1 MKIKRVEIHGFKSF
15 VDRVS
20 LDFEQGITAILG
32 PNGCGKSNI
41 VDAIRWSMGEQNAK
55 NLRGRSME
63 DVIFGG
69 SETRKPLGM
78 AEVTMVFSNE
88 DGLAPAAFREYSE
101 IMVTRRLFRN
111 GDSEYLINKTPC
123 RLLDITE
130 LFMDTGIGAR
140 AYSIIE
146 QGKIGMILNA
156 KPEDRR
162 FLIEEAAGVTKY
174 KARKKTAL
182 RKIEATRQNLLR
194 LGDIVGE
201 VRRQTNSLKRQAQK
215 AERFKTLREEL
226 KGIEV
231 RFARQRFVA
240 LQGQLAV
247 LTHDE
252 EEQRLLAA
260 GLSAQQDQGEL
271 CLEELRLQQVVAEKD
286 VSRVQEQVFHLA
298 GEIQKAEGRS
308 GFATKELEGLV
319 RRQEQQAVENEE
331 VARRLLEADAD
342 EQRLTE
348 NRSNLGV
355 DLDRELRRLAE
366 GESALEELT
375 LREQDLGSNLDESR
389 LVLYRLLTELSQ
401 IGARYEESSR
411 RRQQLEERKARNRS
425 EAVKVREQG
434 EEALELAGSLQLSL
448 DELRDSRQQLAEEQ
462 EGLRETVTSLRQRIE
477 ETERH
482 LLQRREELN
491 HSRAR
496 LESLRQLERDFE
508 GYGSGV
514 KALLADATF
523 RERFPGTVADLF
535 EVSSRFE
542 VALESVLG
550 ERLQALP
557 AAGRDDVLAAV
568 EFLRGRDGRCT
579 FVLSGFQPL
588 SVPALAGATPLC
600 DLVQPRPG
608 HEGLVA
614 ALLQGCYQVD
624 SFDPFWQNSLPAGIV
639 LVTEGGD
646 ILTGRGE
653 FTGGGR
659 QGLGQG
665 LLHKKREMKELS
677 LLLEGQL
684 AEVETLDQLR
694 QQLRDNQREA
704 EERLREVDAA
714 LHRQALKV
722 VDSEKDLA
730 RLQENQARLQDRLEV
745 LCLEEEQMHEEAGEL
760 DRQLDEDGQ
769 GRSTREEQKLQQEE
783 AVVRHQEELQVLRR
797 EVGIVR
803 EQVTA
808 LKVSVASIREREDG
822 SRNELERLD
831 RLRQELQGRRTLIAS
846 RQQEAIE
853 ERERLHDEKERL
865 RVELDVLFRR
875 HEEEKV
881 KLETV
886 RARFEEGQGVIDA
899 QDQSLKELRTRYAKG
914 REELANRQLQLREL
928 ALESEHLQAT
938 IVERYRVDLVAEG
951 ALAVDDFDPVAAE
964 GRLRELQRAIEG
976 IGEVNLTAI
985 DEYRELEERGQFL
998 TTQLEDLRQSLDGL
1012 QTAISKINRTTR
1024 KRFRE
1029 TFDLVNAKF
1038 QEIFPRLFR
1047 GGQGELKLTDED
1059 DLLETG
1065 IEIVV
1070 QPPGKKLQNVTL
1082 LSGGEKAL
1090 TAVALIFS
1098 IFLIKPSPFCMLDEV
1113 DAPLDDANIGRF
1125 NEMVREMA
1133 KFSQFIIITH
1143 SKRTMEVADIL
1154 YGVTMEEPGV
1164 SKLVSVRFN
1173 EFQVAHGV

>member
-78 AEVTMVFSNE
+78 AEVSMVFANE
-88 DGLAPAAFREYSE
+88 DGLAPTAFREYSE

-215 AERFKTLREEL
+215 AERFKALREEL

-231 RFARQRFVA
+231 RFARQRFAA
-240 LQGQLAV
+240 LQEQLSTKAS
-247 LTHDE
+247 E
-252 EEQRLLAA
+252 EEQQRLLAA

-271 CLEELRLQQVVAEKD
+271 RLEELRLLQVAAEKD
-286 VSRVQEQVFHLA
+286 VSRAQEQVFHLA
-298 GEIQKAEGRS
+298 GEIQKAEGLS
-308 GFATKELEGLV
+308 GFASKELDGLV
-319 RRQEQQAVENEE
+319 RRQEQLVVEHEE
-331 VARRLLEADAD
+331 VGRRLLEVDAD

-348 NRSNLGV
+348 NRSHLGA
-355 DLDRELRRLAE
+355 DLDKELRRLLE
-366 GESALEELT
+366 GEAALEELT
-375 LREQDLGSNLDESR
+375 LREQDLGVSLEESR
-389 LVLYRLLTELSQ
+389 LALYRLLTELSQ

-411 RRQQLEERKARNRS
+411 RRQQLDERKARSRS
-425 EAVKVREQG
+425 EAVKVREQLD
-434 EEALELAGSLQLSL
+434 EARELADSLRAALAAFC
-448 DELRDSRQQLAEEQ
+448 DARQRLAEEQ
-462 EGLRETVTSLRQRIE
+462 EGLRETLASLRQRIE
-477 ETERH
+477 ETERQ
-482 LLQRREELN
+482 LLQRREGLN
-491 HSRAR
+491 LSRSR
-496 LESLRQLERDFE
+496 LESLRQLERDLE
-508 GYGSGV
+508 GYGSGI
-514 KALLADATF
+514 KALLADTRF
-523 RERFPGTVADLF
+523 RELFPGTVADLF
-535 EVSSRFE
+535 EVPSRFE

-557 AAGRDDVLAAV
+557 AAGRDDALAGV
-568 EFLRGRDGRCT
+568 GFLRGRDGRCT
-579 FVLSGFQPL
+579 FVLPGFQPA
-588 SVPALAGATPLC
+588 SAEVPDGATPLY
-600 DLVQPRPG
+600 DLVQPLPG
-608 HEGLVA
+608 REGVVA
-614 ALLQGCYQVD
+614 ALLQGCYHVD
-624 SFDPFWQNSLPAGIV
+624 SFDPFWQASLPAGIA

-677 LLLEGQL
+677 VLVGSQS
-684 AEVETLDQLR
+684 AEVEALDALR
-694 QQLRDNQREA
+694 LQFRDDLRET

-722 VDSEKDLA
+722 VDSEKDLT
-730 RLQENQARLQDRLEV
+730 RLQENQSRLQDRLEV
-745 LCLEEEQMHEEAGEL
+745 LCLEEEQMHDEGEEL
-760 DRQLDEDGQ
+760 DRQLDEDSR
-769 GRSTREEQKLQQEE
+769 GRGVREEQKGQQEG
-783 AVVRHQEELQVLRR
+783 AVTRLQEELQVLRR

-803 EQVTA
+803 EQVTT

-822 SRNELERLD
+822 SRSELERLD

-846 RQQEAIE
+846 RQEEAVGE
-853 ERERLHDEKERL
+853 QERLHDEKERL
-865 RVELDVLFRR
+865 RVQLEVLFRR
-875 HEEEKV
+875 HEEERIKA
-881 KLETV
+881 ESV
-886 RARFEEGQGVIDA
+886 RAGFEEGQGVIDA
-899 QDQSLKELRTRYAKG
+899 LEQSLKELRSRHSRV
-914 REELANRQLQLREL
+914 REELAACQLQLREL
-928 ALESEHLQAT
+928 ALESEHLQTT
-938 IVERYRVDLVAEG
+938 IAERYRVDLVDEG

-964 GRLRELQRAIEG
+964 GRLRELQQAIEA

-985 DEYRELEERGQFL
+985 DEYRELDERGQFL
-998 TTQLEDLRQSLDGL
+998 SAQQDDLRQSLDGL
-1012 QTAISKINRTTR
+1012 QSAISKINRTTR

-1133 KFSQFIIITH
+1133 EFSQFIIITH
-1143 SKRTMEVADIL
+1143 SKRTMEVADTL

-1164 SKLVSVRFN
+1164 SKLVSVRLN
-1173 EFQVAHGV
+1173 EFQVGHGV